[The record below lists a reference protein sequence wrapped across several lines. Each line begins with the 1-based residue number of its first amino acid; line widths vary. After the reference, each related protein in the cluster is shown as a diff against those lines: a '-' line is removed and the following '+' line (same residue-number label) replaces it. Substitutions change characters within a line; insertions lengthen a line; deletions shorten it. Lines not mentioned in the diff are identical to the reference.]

1 MDRNTKACDSRVYAW
16 NCKSFAVLIKVADGE
31 LGYGLS
37 SEVSFYSLGR

>member
-1 MDRNTKACDSRVYAW
+1 MHGTASRLL
-16 NCKSFAVLIKVADGE
+16 VLIKVADGE